1 MEKQVLWTICPWKTL
16 LVIFDIVEKPGC
28 RMADLFC
35 CTSAFSPSA
44 AQLQLHCCCPERLNC
59 LVMTRLRGQV
69 GRWNCVLDKRAALSH
84 VHACPD
90 PQFKTPLSAPIA
102 RLRFFWTS
110 CNELLAPLAAA
121 KRKSTFMFLVK
132 CAISVGHWGNDLA
145 NLRKISQIIGKI
157 QDILSCK
164 NFM

>member
-1 MEKQVLWTICPWKTL
+1 MKNLAAELQTCFAVFQYSAL
-16 LVIFDIVEKPGC
+16 L
-28 RMADLFC
+28 
-35 CTSAFSPSA
+35 SA
-44 AQLQLHCCCPERLNC
+44 AQLQLHRCCPERLNC

-110 CNELLAPLAAA
+110 CNELLAPLVAA

-132 CAISVGHWGNDLA
+132 CAISVGYLGNDLWQILA
-145 NLRKISQIIGKI
+145 KFRKSSAKYRK
-157 QDILSCK
+157 SCLAK
-164 NFM
+164 TYCTNKLY

>member
-1 MEKQVLWTICPWKTL
+1 MKNLAAELQTCFAVFQYSAL
-16 LVIFDIVEKPGC
+16 L
-28 RMADLFC
+28 
-35 CTSAFSPSA
+35 SA

-69 GRWNCVLDKRAALSH
+69 GTSRRWNCVLDKRAALSH

-110 CNELLAPLAAA
+110 CNDLLPPLAAA

-132 CAISVGHWGNDLA
+132 CALSVGHWGNDLTK
-145 NLRKISQIIGKI
+145 LRKISQIIGKI